1 MRFIKNMEED
11 QYQLLGSAPKEHLQ
25 GFVNSLRKIS
35 SEIVLHKDKGNTITD
50 LLAFIEWYCVN
61 YKTNPQIR
69 IEKVVSSLLE
79 KSITYRFLENDEY
92 ETELLS
98 VSILDTKRTTNI
110 ELSYQGEGW
119 SVEQRK

>member
-11 QYQLLGSAPKEHLQ
+11 QYELLGSTPKEHLK
-25 GFVNSLRKIS
+25 GFVNALRKIS
-35 SEIVLHKDKGNTITD
+35 SEIVVHKNKDNAITD
-50 LLAFIEWYCVN
+50 LLIFIEWYCLN

-79 KSITYRFLENDEY
+79 KSITYRFLENNEY

-110 ELSYQGEGW
+110 EVSYQGQLW
-119 SVEQRK
+119 SVEQSK